1 MSAGEP
7 EDWEAEMLLDWA
19 RRGLQLLGPEGWRE
33 ANAALKRA
41 KQSLIHV
48 NRLLAQSNP
57 EYYSRV
63 SDREMGNLA
72 DIALIASMYIFTLY
86 SSLKAQ
92 DFGVE
97 EALETTLASV
107 FSEGF
112 LEALAAVLKTT
123 EKARRE
129 ELKPD

>member
-1 MSAGEP
+1 MI
-7 EDWEAEMLLDWA
+7 LDWA

-33 ANAALKRA
+33 ASAALKRA

-72 DIALIASMYIFTLY
+72 DIALIASMYIFTVY

-92 DFGVE
+92 DFGAE
-97 EALETTLASV
+97 EALEATLASV

-112 LEALAAVLKTT
+112 LEAFATVLKAT
-123 EKARRE
+123 EKAGRR